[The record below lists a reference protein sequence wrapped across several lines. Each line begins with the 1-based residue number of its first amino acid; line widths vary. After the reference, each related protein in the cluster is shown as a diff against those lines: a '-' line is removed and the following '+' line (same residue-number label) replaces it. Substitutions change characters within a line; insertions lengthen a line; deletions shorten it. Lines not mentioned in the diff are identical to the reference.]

1 MFESF
6 HQSNFDKILQSS
18 AILEDKGHMW
28 TRLAPSDQLGLQEEY
43 LIPSRITRGMFK
55 DSKTMRKIIYIFMIY
70 VPDSQFPPNF

>member
-6 HQSNFDKILQSS
+6 HKRNFDKILQSS
-18 AILEDKGHMW
+18 AILEDKGYMW

-43 LIPSRITRGMFK
+43 LIPSRITTGMFK
-55 DSKTMRKIIYIFMIY
+55 NSKTMRKITYISMIY

>member
-6 HQSNFDKILQSS
+6 HKRNFDKILQSS

-43 LIPSRITRGMFK
+43 LIPSRITTGMFK
-55 DSKTMRKIIYIFMIY
+55 NSKTMRKITYIIMIHE
-70 VPDSQFPPNF
+70 PDSQFHPNF